1 MEDEAQKN
9 QAKLQEEVMRLQKEN
24 QAKNQAYEEMKVK
37 IHQME

>member
-24 QAKNQAYEEMKVK
+24 QVKNQAYEEMKMK
-37 IHQME
+37 I